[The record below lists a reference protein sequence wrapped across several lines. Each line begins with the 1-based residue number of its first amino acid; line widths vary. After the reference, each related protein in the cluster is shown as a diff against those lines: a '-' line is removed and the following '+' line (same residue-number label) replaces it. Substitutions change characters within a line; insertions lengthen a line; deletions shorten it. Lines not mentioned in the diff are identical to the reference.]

1 MAQRHSILVFVD
13 PNAREDTDL
22 RTFFGDCGCEI
33 VEASELDVSLECV
46 QQKKFDVIILDA
58 EIQGMQI
65 DRFIHILKEI
75 DPVVKIIVKTRQNS
89 KMLEAKIRKE
99 KIFYYHVDSFG
110 ADDLKL
116 AIRSALKEIKQNPA

>member
-1 MAQRHSILVFVD
+1 MAQEHSILVFVD
-13 PNAREDTDL
+13 PQTQQDADL

-33 VEASELDVSLECV
+33 VEASELDISLERA
-46 QQKKFDVIILDA
+46 QQKKFDLIILDA

-75 DPVVKIIVKTRQNS
+75 DPSVKIIVKAQQNS

-99 KIFYYHVDSFG
+99 KIFYYHIASFG
-110 ADDLKL
+110 SEDLKL
-116 AIRSALKEIKQNPA
+116 AIRSALKEIQQNPA